1 MTMLKSKKFWIAV
14 ILLIVTNIGTAVG
27 CMWVAKKIIAMHIF
41 SIYSGMN
48 FKKVEDTKLL
58 LTAIADEIKK
68 DPEQAIVKIDKLQQ
82 QIPNSYE
89 GFRTAE
95 ELKKPDLSKCRWC
108 DCFSGLFLYYRNL
121 QTFILR

>member
-27 CMWVAKKIIAMHIF
+27 CMWVAKEITALHIM
-41 SIYSGMN
+41 SVYSSMN

-68 DPEQAIVKIDKLQQ
+68 DPEQAIVKIEKLRQ

-89 GFRTAE
+89 GFRTKE
-95 ELKKPDLSKCRWC
+95 ELEK
-108 DCFSGLFLYYRNL
+108 SGFK
-121 QTFILR
+121 